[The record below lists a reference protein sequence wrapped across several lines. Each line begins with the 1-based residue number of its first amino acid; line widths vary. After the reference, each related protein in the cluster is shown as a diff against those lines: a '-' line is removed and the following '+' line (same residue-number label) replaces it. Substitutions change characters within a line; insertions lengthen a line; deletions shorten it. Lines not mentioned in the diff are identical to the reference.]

1 MGGMGKTTLSQLAY
15 NDENVKSYFEKRI
28 WVCVSE
34 PFDEIKIA
42 KAIINGAK
50 GTTPESDELEDF
62 LQCMSE
68 SIAAK
73 KLLLVLDDV
82 WTQDQRKWE
91 KLETPLIQS
100 CAKGSRILVTT
111 RKQEIAI
118 MMGATTHMIHME
130 ELSEQDCLSI
140 FKHTAFSGREKFESN
155 ELESIGKEIAKKCK
169 GLPLAAKTMGS
180 LMRYKETRREWQDV
194 LDSKI
199 WDLQEVEQ
207 QVFQP
212 LLLSYYDLAPAIRRC
227 LLYCAIFPKDYEF
240 NKDRLVELWMSQDF
254 LNLKGNQ
261 EKKVIGQR
269 FFGNLVMRSFFQDLV
284 KDEDGN
290 IIGCKMH
297 DIVHDFVQFLTKS
310 DCVCMEA
317 TGTNIETE
325 LLRANYTIGL
335 GDNKIRHLTLMFAPK
350 GPFPLSVSSCNFKNL
365 RSLTALDSKIT
376 TIHSN
381 LLLELKCLRTLNL
394 SHNLIKEV
402 PEEIVELVHLRYI
415 DFSFNPFLRKLP
427 NAVCDLYNLQTLRFV
442 GCYGLQNLP
451 QSMGKLIN
459 LSHLYVSGCDKL
471 KYLPKGIMGL
481 QSLRTLDEF
490 RVCGSDNDEALKLGD
505 LGTLDQLQGVLRI
518 RIPGNGEDGEAEKA
532 QLWNKKQISHLKLI
546 FENFQNEERKSSSVE
561 IVLNVL
567 RPQQDL
573 EYLDIRCYHGIS
585 GPNWMM
591 SLHNLRI
598 LILHGWN
605 ESQFLPPLGKL
616 PSLERLMISDM
627 RKVKKVGDE
636 FLGIENQ
643 TSIKSSSSACILF
656 PKLKQLRLVSM
667 SGLQEWEGGVKEED
681 SDKITIMPCLSSLNI
696 TLCSGLKTLPGF
708 LLKSP
713 LQNLFFRHCRNL
725 ARSYRQGTGKE
736 WPKISHIPNI
746 TIDETDPDFD
756 DEEGHEI
763 VQEKDVL

>member
-1 MGGMGKTTLSQLAY
+1 M
-15 NDENVKSYFEKRI
+15 
-28 WVCVSE
+28 
-34 PFDEIKIA
+34 
-42 KAIINGAK
+42 
-50 GTTPESDELEDF
+50 
-62 LQCMSE
+62 
-68 SIAAK
+68 
-73 KLLLVLDDV
+73 
-82 WTQDQRKWE
+82 
-91 KLETPLIQS
+91 
-100 CAKGSRILVTT
+100 
-111 RKQEIAI
+111 
-118 MMGATTHMIHME
+118 
-130 ELSEQDCLSI
+130 
-140 FKHTAFSGREKFESN
+140 
-155 ELESIGKEIAKKCK
+155 
-169 GLPLAAKTMGS
+169 
-180 LMRYKETRREWQDV
+180 
-194 LDSKI
+194 
-199 WDLQEVEQ
+199 
-207 QVFQP
+207 
-212 LLLSYYDLAPAIRRC
+212 
-227 LLYCAIFPKDYEF
+227 
-240 NKDRLVELWMSQDF
+240 
-254 LNLKGNQ
+254 
-261 EKKVIGQR
+261 
-269 FFGNLVMRSFFQDLV
+269 
-284 KDEDGN
+284 
-290 IIGCKMH
+290 
-297 DIVHDFVQFLTKS
+297 
-310 DCVCMEA
+310 
-317 TGTNIETE
+317 
-325 LLRANYTIGL
+325 
-335 GDNKIRHLTLMFAPK
+335 
-350 GPFPLSVSSCNFKNL
+350 
-365 RSLTALDSKIT
+365 
-376 TIHSN
+376 
-381 LLLELKCLRTLNL
+381 
-394 SHNLIKEV
+394 
-402 PEEIVELVHLRYI
+402 
-415 DFSFNPFLRKLP
+415 
-427 NAVCDLYNLQTLRFV
+427 
-442 GCYGLQNLP
+442 
-451 QSMGKLIN
+451 
-459 LSHLYVSGCDKL
+459 

-532 QLWNKKQISHLKLI
+532 QLWNKKQLSHLKLI

-585 GPNWMM
+585 GPNWLM

-643 TSIKSSSSACILF
+643 TSIKSSSSSACILF